1 VDYGESYAL
10 NYGISNSSIKII
22 NPLCA
27 LVLTLENIPT
37 PINSEN
43 WKVRKIGVIGP
54 GIVGM
59 PMAAMLAH
67 ARIRIGSD
75 EPARVVIVQRD
86 SVNSGW
92 KVDAIN
98 IGRSVIGGIEPDL
111 NDIVKD
117 SVSAGLLSATCDFSQ
132 VSDADVVLVS
142 VQTDKKGFEP
152 DYGPLFGALD
162 KLGEALRN
170 KPDGKIPLVIFES
183 TLAPTTMGT
192 LIRDYFMKYGLEEGK
207 DILLGNS
214 PNRVMPGRLVER
226 IQASDKLAGGLHPET
241 PILISKL
248 YRHIVTKGTVF
259 KTNSLTA
266 EIVKTIENAY
276 RDVRIAFSTEIVRY
290 CDKHN
295 INFYAVRDKVNSLLL
310 QSDKATADPNVVPGG
325 GILIPT
331 LGVGGHCL
339 PKDGLLLWWRN
350 IECGTNTSN
359 SIILNSR
366 IINDE
371 SPSHTF
377 HQAERFFGSLKDK
390 KIALLGVA
398 YRFNSEDT
406 RNSPT
411 IALANYLQDQRI
423 SYIMHDLFVKK
434 NDQNLLRFK
443 QDNHFTRDL
452 SEALQDTDYVFMCT
466 AHKSYIVE
474 INKLLT
480 YTKIKG
486 VMDAC
491 NIYNAGMFM
500 SSGILYSGIG
510 RGTGK
515 PEPEFINFVYES
527 FRAMEK
533 GLSLELLRLIEF
545 FNENFA
551 HDDFNKVDFYE
562 VRRLAK
568 TCCTGCEITD
578 PGKVEVVPE
587 YKGFFSRL
595 VECAFISSAGFRTQ
609 YKND

>member
-1 VDYGESYAL
+1 MG
-10 NYGISNSSIKII
+10 N
-22 NPLCA
+22 NPLP
-27 LVLTLENIPT
+27 V
-37 PINSEN
+37 NSEN
-43 WKVRKIGVIGP
+43 WKVKKIGVIGP

-59 PMAAMLAH
+59 PMAAMLSS
-67 ARIRIGSD
+67 ARIKIGTS
-75 EPARVVIVQRD
+75 EPAKVIVIQRD
-86 SVNSGW
+86 SVISGW
-92 KVDAIN
+92 KIDSIN
-98 IGRSVIGGIEPDL
+98 HGKSVIGGIEPVL
-111 NDIVKD
+111 NEITFQAVRE
-117 SVSAGLLSATCDFSQ
+117 GLLSASHDYS
-132 VSDADVVLVS
+132 VLSDADVILVS

-152 DYGPLFGALD
+152 DYHPLFCALE
-162 KLGEALRN
+162 KLGEALKN
-170 KPDGKIPLVIFES
+170 KPTDKVPLIIFES
-183 TLAPTTMGT
+183 TLAPTTMNT
-192 LIRDYFMKYGLEEGK
+192 LFREHFKKYGLIEGK

-226 IQASDKLAGGLHPET
+226 IRDSDKLAGGLDPET
-241 PILISKL
+241 PKLISRL
-248 YRHIVTKGTVF
+248 YKHIVTRGTVIQ
-259 KTNSLTA
+259 TNSLTA
-266 EIVKTIENAY
+266 EIVKTLENAY

-290 CDKHN
+290 CDKNN
-295 INFYAVRDKVNSLLL
+295 IDFYAVRDKVNSLLS
-310 QSDKATADPNVVPGG
+310 QSDKATADPNVVPSG

-339 PKDGLLLWWRN
+339 PKDGILLWWRN
-350 IECGTNTSN
+350 IERGIDTSN
-359 SIILNSR
+359 SLILNSR
-366 IINDE
+366 IINDD

-377 HQAERFFGSLKDK
+377 HLAESFFGSLKDK

-411 IALANYLQDQRI
+411 IALANYLRDHRI
-423 SYIMHDLFVKK
+423 SYIMHDLYVKK
-434 NDQNLLRFK
+434 DDQNLLRFK

-452 SEALQDTDYVFMCT
+452 NEALQDTDYVFMCT

-491 NIYNAGMFM
+491 NIYDADMFK
-500 SSGILYSGIG
+500 SSGILYNGIG

-533 GLSLELLRLIEF
+533 GLGLELLRLIEF
-545 FNENFA
+545 YNENYA

-562 VRRLAK
+562 VRSLAK
-568 TCCTGCEITD
+568 TCCTGCEIAN

-595 VECAFISSAGFRTQ
+595 VECAFISSAGFRDQ
-609 YKND
+609 DKND